1 MIVRLPDQNRPTR
14 STAGGGDASDEELF
28 RLIAEGSESAFQA
41 LFARYGSAVYRVCR
55 EIVRDPEVAED
66 AAQETFVRV
75 WRKAGTV
82 DVRRGTPAAWLLT
95 VARNAARNVAR
106 VRVPQPAEVE
116 DTPDTGGGEE
126 AVLDRLWVEGALRRL
141 PDDERVAIELSFY
154 GDLSHSQIAAR
165 LDQPLGTVKTRIR
178 RGMGRLADL
187 TGEAP

>member
-1 MIVRLPDQNRPTR
+1 MRLPDQNRRSRPTV
-14 STAGGGDASDEELF
+14 AGGDASDEELF

-66 AAQETFVRV
+66 AAQEAFVRV

-82 DVRRGTPAAWLLT
+82 DARRGTPAAWLLT

-116 DTPDTGGGEE
+116 DTPDTAGGEE
-126 AVLDRLWVEGALRRL
+126 EMLDRLWMEAALSRL
-141 PDDERVAIELSFY
+141 PEDERIVIELSFY
-154 GDLSHSQIAAR
+154 GDLSHSQIATR
-165 LDQPLGTVKTRIR
+165 LDAPLGTVKTRIR
-178 RGMGRLADL
+178 RGIGRLADL
-187 TGEAP
+187 SGEAP